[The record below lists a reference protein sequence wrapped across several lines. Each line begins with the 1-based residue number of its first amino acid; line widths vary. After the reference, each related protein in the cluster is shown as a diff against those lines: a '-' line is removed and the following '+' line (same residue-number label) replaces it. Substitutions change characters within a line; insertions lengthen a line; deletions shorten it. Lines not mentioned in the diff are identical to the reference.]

1 MMVWNVTYNDPG
13 RWREVYRVAGPKW
26 GWLEGLVA
34 TMKGCPIGSPKLHLE
49 AVDGLPELEHGGT
62 DQQQL
67 TPINFQRTQSGAVA
81 YTKVRLEVY
90 GIPLRW
96 DEVQSTPRQ
105 APGSGGSRIELSFQ
119 RKDRVVTLT
128 LSGSQRAIA
137 RMEAWLTMAAAQTV

>member
-1 MMVWNVTYNDPG
+1 M
-13 RWREVYRVAGPKW
+13 
-26 GWLEGLVA
+26 
-34 TMKGCPIGSPKLHLE
+34 LHLE
-49 AVDGLPELEHGGT
+49 DVDGLPELEHGGT

-67 TPINFQRTQSGAVA
+67 TPINFQRTRLGAVA

-90 GIPLRW
+90 GIPFCW

-105 APGSGGSRIELSFQ
+105 APGSDGSRIELSFQ

-137 RMEAWLTMAAAQTV
+137 RMESWLTMAAAQTV